1 MAAQTMDDLYEGFD
15 EYVPA
20 YDTTHLAQDRAFQQ
34 AVARSSH
41 GRRPHILTFSEIL
54 NPTLL
59 HVAPTRQWRSTT
71 SMAGRAP
78 SAFGM
83 APHSS
88 YGGVSSYG
96 VRSRT
101 GRTALATRNEPARPM
116 TAVRAAGYT
125 SFANKVQAAE
135 SAAASESRSTESWVT
150 FVTFK

>member
-1 MAAQTMDDLYEGFD
+1 MGVFEEFFWGMLLDFFIE
-15 EYVPA
+15 
-20 YDTTHLAQDRAFQQ
+20 HLQ
-34 AVARSSH
+34 
-41 GRRPHILTFSEIL
+41 
-54 NPTLL
+54 
-59 HVAPTRQWRSTT
+59 TT
-71 SMAGRAP
+71 SIAGRAP

-125 SFANKVQAAE
+125 SFANKGTRVPSLQKRFRIFHFTLPPNVAH
-135 SAAASESRSTESWVT
+135 
-150 FVTFK
+150 